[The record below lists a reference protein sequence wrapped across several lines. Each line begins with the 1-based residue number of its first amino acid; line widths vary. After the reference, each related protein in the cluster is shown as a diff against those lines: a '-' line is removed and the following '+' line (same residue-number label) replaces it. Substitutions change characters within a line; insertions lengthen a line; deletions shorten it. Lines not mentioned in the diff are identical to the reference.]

1 MPADSK
7 APLSWIYLL
16 LLIVLSLAIAAAT
29 YAIYGPSETT
39 IFSIVAKTRVLLLRP
54 ICGGKIL
61 WDLPPGAVYGAS
73 VGERSP
79 LKPTATGKKQ
89 VSFGFGDDAVAR
101 VVLAED
107 DRLAI
112 AVRPLVPDNGSN
124 SIAALVDGAPVKA
137 DPEGFDY
144 FHSRPRATDGKSG
157 ASQVERLPVTLRLHG
172 RVVIG
177 DALPEGAGSRSS
189 GIPILGRG
197 HLNGFD
203 RAVGTGE
210 RLTLISEVI
219 DPGAVVDTHPHLNA
233 VGADGQRLIDIRAGR
248 AECASPGG
256 SSDWPAAGF
265 VRGDE
270 DGDLEVVVYRR
281 GRSVA
286 IAPLGGPSMEIG
298 VTWWSRFIASPV
310 VQTAVATFAALVG
323 ILNVLALDRKRLP
336 RWLERLLNRTK
347 H

>member
-1 MPADSK
+1 
-7 APLSWIYLL
+7 
-16 LLIVLSLAIAAAT
+16 LSLAIAAAA
-29 YAIYGPSETT
+29 YAILGSSETT
-39 IFSIVAKTRVLLLRP
+39 TFSIVAKTRVLLLRP
-54 ICGGKIL
+54 ICGAKIL

-101 VVLAED
+101 VMLTED
-107 DRLAI
+107 DRLVI
-112 AVRPLVPDNGSN
+112 AVRPLAPDKGSK
-124 SIAALVDGAPVKA
+124 SIAALADGAPVKA
-137 DPEGFDY
+137 DAEGFDY
-144 FHSRPRATDGKSG
+144 FHSRPQTTDGKG
-157 ASQVERLPVTLRLHG
+157 GTSQAERLPVTLRLHG

-177 DALPEGAGSRSS
+177 DALPEGAGSRRS
-189 GIPILGRG
+189 GVPILGRG

-203 RAVGTGE
+203 RALRTGE
-210 RLTLISEVI
+210 RLTLISEAI

-256 SSDWPAAGF
+256 ISDWPAAGF
-265 VRGDE
+265 VRGDQ

-281 GRSVA
+281 GRSIA
-286 IAPLGGPSMEIG
+286 IAPLGGPAMEIG
-298 VTWWSRFIASPV
+298 VTWWSRFIQSPV
-310 VQTAVATFAALVG
+310 IQTAVATFVVLVQ
-323 ILNVLALDRKRLP
+323 ILGLLALDRKRLP
-336 RWLERLLNRTK
+336 HWLEKLINQSKRLLSRSK